1 MLNDIACD
9 YAEAALVAGLPAAV
23 PEAPTDYRRF
33 QDTAVPKGYETTYG
47 YCTRTNP
54 EAVDFLYEPETAL
67 VEDHGELLAL
77 TWRRGMVAVEVDAP
91 TAVREFGIAKT
102 LAFPIAVLRRFYR

>member
-9 YAEAALVAGLPAAV
+9 TAEAALVADTLAAALD
-23 PEAPTDYRRF
+23 APTDFRRF
-33 QDTAVPKGYETTYG
+33 QDASVPKGYETAYS

-54 EAVDFLYEPETAL
+54 EAVKFLYEPVTAIA
-67 VEDHGELLAL
+67 EEHEALLAF

-91 TAVREFGIAKT
+91 TAVRDFGIEKT

>member
-9 YAEAALVAGLPAAV
+9 HAEAAPVTDILAAALA
-23 PEAPTDYRRF
+23 APTDYRRF
-33 QDTAVPKGYETTYG
+33 QDASVPKGYETAYS
-47 YCTRTNP
+47 YYARTNP
-54 EAVDFLYEPETAL
+54 EAVQFLYEPVTAIA
-67 VEDHGELLAL
+67 EEHGELLAL

-91 TAVREFGIAKT
+91 AAVREFGIAKT

>member
-1 MLNDIACD
+1 MLNEIACNR
-9 YAEAALVAGLPAAV
+9 AEAALGAGLPAAV
-23 PEAPTDYRRF
+23 PKSPTDYRRF
-33 QDTAVPKGYETTYG
+33 QDASVPKGYETTYS

-54 EAVDFLYEPETAL
+54 EAVDFLYEPVTAIA
-67 VEDHGELLAL
+67 EEHEALLAF

-91 TAVREFGIAKT
+91 TAVREFRIAKT